1 MSYFEMVPVD
11 LGIFRYGNY
20 NSGQLLSLLYEGSLV
35 SVFFSPGFD
44 K

>member
-1 MSYFEMVPVD
+1 MVPVD

-20 NSGQLLSLLYEGSLV
+20 NVGQLNPQRLSLLFEGSLV
-35 SVFFSPGFD
+35 SVVFSRGFD